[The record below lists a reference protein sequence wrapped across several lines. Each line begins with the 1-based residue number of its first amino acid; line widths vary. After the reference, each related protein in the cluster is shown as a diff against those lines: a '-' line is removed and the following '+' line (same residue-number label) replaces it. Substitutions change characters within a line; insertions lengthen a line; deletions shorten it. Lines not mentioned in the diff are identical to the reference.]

1 MSATPA
7 AINSNAQGGLFEMTL
22 EEPIFAGKED
32 SACTKCELFVPFW
45 DARDNKALMP
55 VVARP
60 LGVQFPELI
69 LHLGM

>member
-1 MSATPA
+1 MSATPS
-7 AINSNAQGGLFEMTL
+7 AINSNAQDGLFEMTL

-55 VVARP
+55 AVDARSASD
-60 LGVQFPELI
+60 FPN
-69 LHLGM
+69 